1 MHDHAV
7 NAPWLLS
14 VHQST
19 TLLKL
24 SQCAQLEGER
34 EIIRRHCSHVL
45 FMYQPLLYVILN
57 KKGVIYSCTEQ
68 AIPILVYKLVHLLG
82 MYEYEQSKLGM

>member
-1 MHDHAV
+1 MHHGFF
-7 NAPWLLS
+7 LFIMHL
-14 VHQST
+14 T
-19 TLLKL
+19 TLVKL
-24 SQCAQLEGER
+24 SQYSQLEGER

-45 FMYQPLLYVILN
+45 FMYQSLLYVILN
-57 KKGVIYSCTEQ
+57 KKGVTYSCTEQ